1 MDLTEVQPTD
11 EELRAWDWQADLRRA
26 ERSIAWLSRRT
37 SRAQRTIYSYRY
49 GEYEAPLDW
58 LREAHTVIRGG
69 S

>member
-1 MDLTEVQPTD
+1 MDLTELLPTD
-11 EELRAWDWQADLRRA
+11 EELRAWDWRSDLRGM

-37 SRAQRTIYSYRY
+37 SRAQRTIYSYAY

-58 LREAHTVIRGG
+58 LREARAVIRKE